1 MPIPPFLHVVE
12 QGGGVSR
19 LLFCQVGPSVT
30 YGRVRLVLEAFER
43 QPLPVHLVHLE
54 GRRASA
60 KVRSFVDYATS
71 RLRADPVVNRRRR
84 G

>member
-1 MPIPPFLHVVE
+1 M
-12 QGGGVSR
+12 
-19 LLFCQVGPSVT
+19 
-30 YGRVRLVLEAFER
+30 LEAFER